1 MHRLRLGTHIMK
13 DFNAIDPETQPRNVI
28 AWTPVVTEILH
39 GCCTFENDSV
49 SEDMCLENGNELINV
64 TYSSPNTCQSYTPW

>member
-1 MHRLRLGTHIMK
+1 MK

-39 GCCTFENDSV
+39 GCCTFEDDSV
-49 SEDMCLENGNELINV
+49 SQDMRLRKEHGLIKAA
-64 TYSSPNTCQSYTPW
+64 YSSPNTCQSYTPW

>member
-1 MHRLRLGTHIMK
+1 MK

-39 GCCTFENDSV
+39 GCCTFEDESV
-49 SEDMCLENGNELINV
+49 SV
-64 TYSSPNTCQSYTPW
+64 KAWAQSFD